1 MSDLIKRQDA
11 IGKIKDWMKFIG
23 YSHSER
29 NVMECTI
36 QMLEELPSAEP
47 EIIRCKDCKYSEES
61 DEREWLLCHFYGDQW
76 NEDEHWCSHA
86 ERRTDESNKYGNR
99 STASASNLG

>member
-1 MSDLIKRQDA
+1 MDDLISRQDA

-36 QMLEELPSAEP
+36 QMLEELPAAEP
-47 EIIRCKDCKYSEES
+47 VQKTGKWIHCKYPLGECSLCHKIINIQANEADYCPCCGS
-61 DEREWLLCHFYGDQW
+61 KNTGYEWL
-76 NEDEHWCSHA
+76 
-86 ERRTDESNKYGNR
+86 
-99 STASASNLG
+99 

>member
-1 MSDLIKRQDA
+1 MDDLIKRQDA

-29 NVMECTI
+29 NVMLCTI

-47 EIIRCKDCKYSEES
+47 VIIRCKDCKHFNDGDCEELPKLVSE
-61 DEREWLLCHFYGDQW
+61 DDF
-76 NEDEHWCSHA
+76 CSYA
-86 ERRTDESNKYGNR
+86 ERRTYE
-99 STASASNLG
+99 